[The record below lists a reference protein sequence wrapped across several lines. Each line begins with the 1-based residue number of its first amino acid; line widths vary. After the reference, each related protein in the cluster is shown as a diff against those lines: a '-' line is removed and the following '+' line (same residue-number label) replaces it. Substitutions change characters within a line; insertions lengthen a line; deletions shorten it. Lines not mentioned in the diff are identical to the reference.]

1 MDLDTILFIVS
12 GVLAVAS
19 TIFGVRYAAVK
30 KALKET
36 KELVVAIIDAVE
48 DDKVTSDET
57 ASIVKEAKEAATAW
71 GLVFKK
77 KEG

>member
-19 TIFGVRYAAVK
+19 TIFGVKYTAVK

-36 KELVVAIIDAVE
+36 KEAVIVIIDAFE
-48 DDKVTSDET
+48 DDKLDSTET
-57 ASIVKEAKEAATAW
+57 AAVVKEGKEMLTAW

-77 KEG
+77 G

>member
-1 MDLDTILFIVS
+1 MDLQTILFIVS

-19 TIFGVRYAAVK
+19 TIFGVRFAAVK

-36 KELVVAIIDAVE
+36 KEAVVAIIDAVE
-48 DDKVTSDET
+48 DDKVTVEET
-57 ASIVKEAKEAATAW
+57 NAIVKEAKEAGVAW

-77 KEG
+77 KEV

>member
-1 MDLDTILFIVS
+1 MDLDTILFILS

-19 TIFGVRYAAVK
+19 TVFGVKYAAVK

-36 KELVVAIIDAVE
+36 KEALVETIDAFE
-48 DDKVTSDET
+48 DDKLDSTET
-57 ASIVKEAKEAATAW
+57 ASVIKEWKEAGSAW

-77 KEG
+77 KE

>member
-19 TIFGVRYAAVK
+19 TIFGLRFAAVK

-36 KELVVAIIDAVE
+36 KEALVASVWLVQVRAFSILP
-48 DDKVTSDET
+48 TS
-57 ASIVKEAKEAATAW
+57 
-71 GLVFKK
+71 
-77 KEG
+77 

>member
-12 GVLAVAS
+12 GVLAVAG

-36 KELVVAIIDAVE
+36 KEALVATIDAVE
-48 DDKVTSDET
+48 DDKIDSTET
-57 ASIVKEAKEAATAW
+57 ALIVKEWKEAGQAW

-77 KEG
+77 K

>member
-12 GVLAVAS
+12 GVLAVVG

-36 KELVVAIIDAVE
+36 KEAFVATVDAFE
-48 DDKVTSDET
+48 DDKIDSTET
-57 ASIVKEAKEAATAW
+57 AIIIKEWKEAGVAW

-77 KEG
+77 KE

>member
-12 GVLAVAS
+12 GVLAVVS
-19 TIFGVRYAAVK
+19 TIFGVRYTAVK

-36 KELVVAIIDAVE
+36 KEALVATIDAVE
-48 DDKVTSDET
+48 DDKLDSTET
-57 ASIVKEAKEAATAW
+57 ALVVKEWKEAGQAW

-77 KEG
+77 

>member
-12 GVLAVAS
+12 GALAVLS
-19 TIFGVRYAAVK
+19 TVFGLKYAGVK

-36 KELVVAIIDAVE
+36 KEALVTTIDAVE
-48 DDKVTSDET
+48 DDRIDSTET
-57 ASIVKEAKEAATAW
+57 AAVVKEWKEAGQAW

-77 KEG
+77 KD

>member
-12 GVLAVAS
+12 GVLAVAG

-36 KELVVAIIDAVE
+36 KEALVATIDAVE
-48 DDKVTSDET
+48 DDKIDSVET
-57 ASIVKEAKEAATAW
+57 AKIVKEWKEAGQAW

-77 KEG
+77 KE

>member
-12 GVLAVAS
+12 GVLAVVG

-30 KALKET
+30 KVLKET
-36 KELVVAIIDAVE
+36 KEAFVATVDAFE
-48 DDKVTSDET
+48 DDKIDSTET
-57 ASIVKEAKEAATAW
+57 AIIIKEWKEAGIAW

-77 KEG
+77 KE

>member
-12 GVLAVAS
+12 GALAVIS

-30 KALKET
+30 KALAESKEA
-36 KELVVAIIDAVE
+36 VVVIIDAVE
-48 DDKVTSDET
+48 DDKVTVVET
-57 ASIVKEAKEAATAW
+57 EAIVKEVKEAAKAW

-77 KEG
+77 AE